1 MIFIRLL
8 DNVAL
13 VMNLLQQITDRLE
26 DRFLCQGC
34 DCDGRN
40 CINVLLV
47 KRNVLDVFAFNFC
60 IMCH

>member
-8 DNVAL
+8 DDVAL
-13 VMNLLQQITDRLE
+13 VMNLLQQVTDRLE
-26 DRFLCQGC
+26 DRFLCL
-34 DCDGRN
+34 CDGRN